1 MTTYKFGDDKNGAV
15 IKDGLT
21 DQIDAILNN
30 LQGGIGSRVKTRVE
44 AIVKRA
50 LPQIPVR
57 SGDLKAST
65 ETYVRLTETE
75 ITVGAGMG
83 HHGKAPYAYKV
94 KFSKGLN
101 KRERSK
107 VSRGKSLTYRRM
119 MEADELANSPYA
131 GKSVF
136 QSLIRKP
143 MDAAVTEL
151 HNDVLDAMVEG
162 AKNAV
167 TR

>member
-1 MTTYKFGDDKNGAV
+1 MATYKFGDDRNGAI

-21 DQIDAILNN
+21 DTIDAILNN
-30 LQGGIGSRVKTRVE
+30 LEGGIGARVKRRVDK
-44 AIVKRA
+44 IVAAA

-57 SGDLKAST
+57 SGDLKDST
-65 ETYVRLTETE
+65 ETYVRLSETE

-107 VSRGKSLTYRRM
+107 VSRGKSLTFRRL
-119 MEADELANSPYA
+119 MEAGDMAASPYA

-136 QSLIRKP
+136 QSLIRRP
-143 MDAAVTEL
+143 MDDAVTQL
-151 HNDVLDAMVEG
+151 NNDVLDAMVEG
-162 AKNAV
+162 AKKAV
-167 TR
+167 ST